1 MRTPLSAISE
11 TRLISQKIETP
22 DSDNAEAVVSWM
34 GAMQAQD
41 YPMAKWAV
49 GLRMKGSTDKS
60 IQTSLD
66 KGEILRIHLLRPT
79 WHFVSSD
86 DIYWMLQL
94 SARKIKS
101 SLKTRHRELELS
113 ETVHIKTRTIIERM
127 LTGGASLTRD
137 ELAIEFLKAGIRTDE
152 NRLSHILFR
161 AEMDGLIC
169 SGPMKEKKLSYSLLE
184 ERVPEKRELSKE
196 EALAELAKRYYQS
209 RYPATIQ
216 DFIWW
221 SNLSLSEA
229 RKATELVK
237 LLFIVESAGSAEYL
251 LPNSFSGSLKKNNSV
266 HLLPAFD
273 EFLIGY
279 RDRSSSLSMIH
290 NKKTITNNGIFYPTI
305 VVNGQVSGVWKRNV
319 KGNKAVIQTDL
330 FISPD
335 KLINKMVEKEA
346 DLYGQFLEKETEL
359 NNKTV

>member
-1 MRTPLSAISE
+1 MQMSFTEISDA
-11 TRLISQKIETP
+11 RLISQKI
-22 DSDNAEAVVSWM
+22 NAPEDFNAKDIVSWM

-41 YPMAKWAV
+41 YAMAKWAIGV
-49 GLRMKGSTDKS
+49 RLRGSTDKS

-94 SARKIKS
+94 SSQKIKS

-113 ETVHIKTRTIIERM
+113 EPVHNKTRTIIERM
-127 LTGGASLTRD
+127 LSGGENLTRD
-137 ELAIEFLKAGIRTDE
+137 KLATEFLKAGIRTDE

-161 AEMDGLIC
+161 AEMDGIIC
-169 SGPMKEKKLSYSLLE
+169 SWPLKEKKLSYSLLE
-184 ERVPEKRELSKE
+184 ERVPQKRELSKE
-196 EALAELAKRYYQS
+196 EALAELAKRYFQS
-209 RYPATIQ
+209 RCPATIQ

-221 SNLSLSEA
+221 SNLSKSDA
-229 RKATELVK
+229 KRAVDFVKPYFITES
-237 LLFIVESAGSAEYL
+237 FNSAEYL
-251 LPNSFSGSLKKNNSV
+251 LPTGFPGSLEKNNSV

-279 RDRSSSLSMIH
+279 RDRSSTLSMVN
-290 NKKTITNNGIFYPTI
+290 NKKAISNNGIFYPTI

-330 FISPD
+330 FTATN
-335 KLINKMVEKEA
+335 KLINKEVEKAA
-346 DLYGQFLEKETEL
+346 DRVHSFYSK
-359 NNKTV
+359 